1 MIDPEQPLPPQ
12 QPWNFGHDVAR
23 WIPTS
28 DAAKYGIE
36 LLGAPLEAK
45 VAAHTL
51 RTALIPNPGEIA
63 FIIISLAESGYNDL
77 HSAVTEIASLQ
88 LGVKVCFSIDYHLL
102 PLLNSKL
109 TAFEEVIFMLDI
121 TDEGMPLSALTNQAI
136 VALRVGP
143 DLARRL
149 GFDSRG
155 ALLLEMLRNLAKEI
169 GLASFGPWLQQGFG
183 VPIKFDYVPEEA
195 VNEVLAK
202 HRLQP

>member
-1 MIDPEQPLPPQ
+1 
-12 QPWNFGHDVAR
+12 
-23 WIPTS
+23 
-28 DAAKYGIE
+28 
-36 LLGAPLEAK
+36 
-45 VAAHTL
+45 
-51 RTALIPNPGEIA
+51 
-63 FIIISLAESGYNDL
+63 
-77 HSAVTEIASLQ
+77 
-88 LGVKVCFSIDYHLL
+88 
-102 PLLNSKL
+102 
-109 TAFEEVIFMLDI
+109 MLDI